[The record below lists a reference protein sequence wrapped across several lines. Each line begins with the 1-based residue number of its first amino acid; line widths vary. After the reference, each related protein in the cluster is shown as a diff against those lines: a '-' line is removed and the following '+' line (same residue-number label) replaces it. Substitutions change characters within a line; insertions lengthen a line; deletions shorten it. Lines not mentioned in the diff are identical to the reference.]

1 MDESFLGTTIQLA
14 EQELLQLERQFSS
27 NETLRVATAN
37 ENENEHDES
46 EWDDSEWQQISTPS
60 ASLSSS
66 SNLAQF
72 VFQSPSEDIAE
83 IAEIAEIAAEET
95 TESVDSTYRLTQ
107 SELVQPSLRLKH
119 DEQVD
124 QDEKQDEKH
133 AEKREMMP
141 NEVIQAGLMDLMDLQ
156 DEMEKRLWRFILN
169 VMIAVFLCMAVLGS
183 WEKKQCV
190 LGRQEEEE
198 EQDVS
203 YLVSTVHYCLQMGHN
218 APSLGPV
225 RVVMAVVMPLGL
237 K

>member
-1 MDESFLGTTIQLA
+1 
-14 EQELLQLERQFSS
+14 
-27 NETLRVATAN
+27 
-37 ENENEHDES
+37 
-46 EWDDSEWQQISTPS
+46 
-60 ASLSSS
+60 
-66 SNLAQF
+66 
-72 VFQSPSEDIAE
+72 
-83 IAEIAEIAAEET
+83 
-95 TESVDSTYRLTQ
+95 
-107 SELVQPSLRLKH
+107 VQPSLRLKH

-183 WEKKQCV
+183 REKKQCV